1 MERKILILIITLLLL
16 FLCFGVGY
24 RKGRDSVEIKSD
36 TVFVE
41 KVIANHKPL
50 YTNEIPVSIQK
61 IKVPVIAVLSEYTDS
76 SKQTVIKLKHSLDS
90 LANLTD
96 SLEFVLHRVQR
107 YYSGN
112 DYEAWVSGID
122 PLLDSIKI
130 KQQVQQIVNTTSIK
144 EKMFSFNVGLNATGW
159 VRTSY
164 CLNPNIN
171 VSFVKN
177 RVEFIGE
184 AGFNIPT
191 NDMSKTLPYLQI
203 GVNYSLWSF

>member
-1 MERKILILIITLLLL
+1 MNRKILMAIIALLLL

-24 RKGRDSVEIKSD
+24 RKGRNSIKIQSD

-41 KVIANHKPL
+41 KTIVKHKPL
-50 YTNEIPVSIQK
+50 YQSEIPISIQK
-61 IKVPVIAVLSEYTDS
+61 IKIPTLLVLSEYTDS
-76 SKQTVIKLKHSLDS
+76 SKQTVTELKHSLDS

-96 SLEFVLHRVQR
+96 SLEITLDRVQR
-107 YYSGN
+107 YYSGD

-130 KQQVQQIVNTTSIK
+130 KQQIHQIVNTTSIE
-144 EKMFSFNVGLNATGW
+144 EKMFNVNVGLNATGW
-159 VRTSY
+159 VKTPY
-164 CLNPNIN
+164 CLNPNVN
-171 VSFVKN
+171 VSFVKD
-177 RVEFIGE
+177 RVELVGE

-203 GVNYSLWSF
+203 GINYSLWSF